1 MKVYFCVVHIVLT
14 TVAHV
19 FSSVFCEISKN
30 TFSYKAPLVPA
41 AATIVTKSVK
51 LDLQGIK
58 LTFEIAYNQNYFNFN
73 YQQVTN

>member
-30 TFSYKAPLVPA
+30 TFSCKAPLVPA
-41 AATIVTKSVK
+41 SATIVTKSVK